1 MVSPSGVLTTGVI
14 FAYLPGPTSVE
25 EEKMTIQEQLAWD
38 QVDDET
44 LAYFKAI
51 GVDYLTVYP
60 TPEDLSDG
68 QDRLQYWKNCVSQVE
83 SHGLVLRNVASK
95 CWDAITLG
103 KDDRDQKIKAW
114 CMLLRNL
121 GDAGIPTL
129 GYNFKPVGNFRTK
142 SATGRGGVKYSTF
155 NYGEWASTDQQQPD
169 KTIGEP
175 SMWANL
181 SFFLERVIPVAES
194 AGVVMALHPDDPP
207 IAEPMGG
214 AARIVSTLDQYHRI
228 FDLADSPS
236 NAMLFCQGCV
246 SEMGE
251 DVFDAIRNIGGRG
264 KIAYVHFRDIE
275 GTPKDFREVFI
286 DEGKTDMRKAMEVY
300 KEIGFNGPFM
310 MDHTP
315 RFSQGRA
322 DWVGR
327 AYAVGYMRALIQTV
341 YG

>member
-1 MVSPSGVLTTGVI
+1 
-14 FAYLPGPTSVE
+14 
-25 EEKMTIQEQLAWD
+25 MTIQEQLPWD

-44 LAYFKAI
+44 LAYLKAI
-51 GVDYLTVYP
+51 GVDYLTIYP

-68 QDRLQYWKNCVSQVE
+68 RDRLPYWKDRVAQAE
-83 SHGLVLRNVASK
+83 SHGLILRNVASK

-103 KDDRDQKIKAW
+103 REDRDQKIEAW
-114 CMLLRNL
+114 CTLLRNL

-129 GYNFKPVGNFRTK
+129 GYNFKPIGNFRTE

-155 NYGEWASTDQQQPD
+155 NYNEWASEDHTQPD
-169 KTIGEP
+169 KSIDEP
-175 SMWANL
+175 AMWANIEY
-181 SFFLERVIPVAES
+181 FLERIIPVAEA

-207 IAEPMGG
+207 IPEPMGG
-214 AARIVSTLDQYHRI
+214 AARIVSTLDQYRRI
-228 FDLADSPS
+228 FSLAESPS

-251 DVFDAIRNIGGRG
+251 DVFEAIRDIGGRG
-264 KIAYVHFRDIE
+264 KIAYVHFRDIQ

-286 DEGKTDMRKAMEVY
+286 DEGQTDMRKAMETY

-315 RFSQGRA
+315 RFSQA
-322 DWVGR
+322 KAEWVGR
-327 AYAVGYMRALIQTV
+327 AYAVGYMRAMIQTV
-341 YG
+341 YD

>member
-1 MVSPSGVLTTGVI
+1 
-14 FAYLPGPTSVE
+14 
-25 EEKMTIQEQLAWD
+25 
-38 QVDDET
+38 
-44 LAYFKAI
+44 
-51 GVDYLTVYP
+51 
-60 TPEDLSDG
+60 
-68 QDRLQYWKNCVSQVE
+68 
-83 SHGLVLRNVASK
+83 
-95 CWDAITLG
+95 
-103 KDDRDQKIKAW
+103 
-114 CMLLRNL
+114 
-121 GDAGIPTL
+121 
-129 GYNFKPVGNFRTK
+129 
-142 SATGRGGVKYSTF
+142 
-155 NYGEWASTDQQQPD
+155 
-169 KTIGEP
+169 
-175 SMWANL
+175 MWANL